1 MKLGNIVLDEKKMS
15 CLFKNDALAERTS
28 QEIRQ
33 GGPLPIKPIVTE
45 LLSMIHTSA
54 WHIDKEWRRMNGLE
68 GKNRIVEQID
78 DSHMKIDYN
87 AMKLKNDN
95 ARILMERINNII
107 SNEVVVGYKLI
118 QLKYLIDN
126 GIAIVYGGYINLD
139 EKIGTSQPNLKPLEA
154 INKKTNIKFRKA
166 LQILQE
172 GEEYQKEKITNEFMN
187 NRKVLNQIKDYLEQ
201 YTPDRILRTNNTN
214 VIYKS
219 FRRKAGM
226 DRAQQ
231 EHLEAY
237 VNKLRKAVRQVKE
250 KQEINIFEALELDA
264 GYYEENKV
272 KALEPIDDLFDAIEV
287 FDTTPMQEEQED

>member
-139 EKIGTSQPNLKPLEA
+139 EKIGTSQPNLKPLEV

-226 DRAQQ
+226 DRTQQ
-231 EHLEAY
+231 EYLEAY

-287 FDTTPMQEEQED
+287 FDTTVP